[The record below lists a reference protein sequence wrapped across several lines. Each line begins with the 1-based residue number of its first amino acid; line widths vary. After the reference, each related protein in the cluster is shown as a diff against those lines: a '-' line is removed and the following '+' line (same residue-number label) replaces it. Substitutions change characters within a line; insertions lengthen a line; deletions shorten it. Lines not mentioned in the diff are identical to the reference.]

1 MNSIKVPIC
10 FTNSCGY
17 YSEFSADRL
26 LCNIK
31 FNMTKDIYYN
41 TNLSDIILKLLNPPY
56 VSKRILDIQLKNIK
70 TKKDLEY
77 IFTDIIYRKNDII
90 EIKHIHVDKYGDCI
104 PFNPNNLHLPNN
116 HLFGIVLETIYE
128 KNKFIGYNILRLNL
142 KEQIVMFIPSWCGV
156 FTKKIMEIN

>member
-1 MNSIKVPIC
+1 MDIIQNSQQIDYYVIINIIWLNIC
-10 FTNSCGY
+10 F
-17 YSEFSADRL
+17 
-26 LCNIK
+26 IK
-31 FNMTKDIYYN
+31 
-41 TNLSDIILKLLNPPY
+41 
-56 VSKRILDIQLKNIK
+56 
-70 TKKDLEY
+70 Y